1 MTATGTPALRLPCF
15 LYIDLERLTAHNP
28 LLRLVLTL
36 PAASSGHSNGHL
48 QCEIPAGFPARSNP
62 MGPGCV
68 GVAARMMKLGVWML
82 ATIPA
87 AVAGWTDWQSRR
99 IPNWLTVPA
108 LFVGIAVNTLAL
120 GWAGAKEAML
130 GAGLGL
136 GLLLPLVLLRS
147 LGGGDW
153 KLIGALGA
161 FLGPT
166 RLINVLLITV
176 LTAGLM
182 ALVVIIWKRRIGRT
196 LRNLAQIL
204 ASFFTLRLPGP
215 ELSLDNPD
223 SLKIP
228 FGVAVAVAVVL
239 YTVRQAWGL

>member
-1 MTATGTPALRLPCF
+1 MVKP
-15 LYIDLERLTAHNP
+15 
-28 LLRLVLTL
+28 VLK
-36 PAASSGHSNGHL
+36 
-48 QCEIPAGFPARSNP
+48 Q
-62 MGPGCV
+62 
-68 GVAARMMKLGVWML
+68 GVWML

-87 AVAGWTDWQSRR
+87 VIAGWTDWHTRR
-99 IPNWLTVPA
+99 IPNRLTVPA
-108 LFVGIAVNTLAL
+108 LFLGIAVNTLAL
-120 GWAGAKEAML
+120 GWTGAKTSLL

-136 GLLLPLVLLRS
+136 GLLLPFVLLRS

-161 FLGPT
+161 FLGPP
-166 RLINVLLITV
+166 RLISVLLITV

-182 ALVVIIWKRRIGRT
+182 ALVVIVWKRRIDRT
-196 LRNLAQIL
+196 LRNLAHML
-204 ASFFTLRLPGP
+204 ASLFTLHLPGP

-239 YTVRQAWGL
+239 YTVRQAWGI